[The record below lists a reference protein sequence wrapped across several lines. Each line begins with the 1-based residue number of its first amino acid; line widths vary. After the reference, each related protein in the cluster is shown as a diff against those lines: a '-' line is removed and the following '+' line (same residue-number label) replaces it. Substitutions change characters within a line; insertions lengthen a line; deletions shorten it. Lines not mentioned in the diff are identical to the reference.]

1 MMPSDVPLFASV
13 DTSSFHG
20 FAASKRRPAIVV
32 VDTVLVVVEVVVG
45 RLVDVDV
52 LVEDDEVDADV
63 LDDEVDVDELDV
75 DVELLDDVEVA
86 GAVDVAGRVLDVL
99 VVEVDVVVVFL
110 FRAMAVVAQRQP
122 PHGSPPVQSA
132 VVSHSSPA
140 ATSRRPSPQVEAAA
154 VKRRRFA
161 VRAERVPASVAHA
174 VSSTLAASRTPRS
187 APQADQRARTVA
199 TELRRVTRTR
209 AGPHSSAI
217 VALPSASTTIA
228 SNGSAVDGRNAGSTR
243 KRMPGQGAAAAPA
256 AGRATT
262 NAATSTSAQ
271 RATIV
276 ALSTLA
282 GRRCAA
288 MRCRQ
293 ATRPRRRSPVV
304 RRGGA
309 LECGW
314 RDVGRMGRGQP
325 VQTSDREDGAP
336 VPSVRTRR
344 GLRMPYVRW
353 RARSEGLVAYV
364 LDEVGDLP
372 ADLAPARRGV
382 EAIEVAEEIVLVL
395 AERVAVLVRL
405 VLEVPDAC
413 LPLLE
418 IDVAALVLPAVAP
431 SRAVPIEH
439 AAAGAAGDRGD
450 DEQCDEQAAI
460 VHEPGTRPPS
470 DDLSTWSRPP

>member
-32 VDTVLVVVEVVVG
+32 VDTVLVVVEVVAG

-52 LVEDDEVDADV
+52 LVEIVVGRVVDVDGATVELLDVLAGTDDEV
-63 LDDEVDVDELDV
+63 DV

-110 FRAMAVVAQRQP
+110 FRAMAVVAQRQL

-161 VRAERVPASVAHA
+161 VRAERVPASVAQA
-174 VSSTLAASRTPRS
+174 VSSTVAASRTPRS

-199 TELRRVTRTR
+199 TEPRRVMRTR
-209 AGPHSSAI
+209 AGPHSSAM
-217 VALPSASTTIA
+217 VALPSASRTIA

-243 KRMPGQGAAAAPA
+243 KRTPGQGGTATPA

-276 ALSTLA
+276 EVSTLA

-304 RRGGA
+304 RRDGA
-309 LECGW
+309 LERGW

-325 VQTSDREDGAP
+325 VQTSDRDDHEPA
-336 VPSVRTRR
+336 VVRPRR
-344 GLRMPYVRW
+344 RSRMRCVRW
-353 RARSEGLVAYV
+353 RGAIRRS
-364 LDEVGDLP
+364 
-372 ADLAPARRGV
+372 RR
-382 EAIEVAEEIVLVL
+382 
-395 AERVAVLVRL
+395 VR
-405 VLEVPDAC
+405 
-413 LPLLE
+413 
-418 IDVAALVLPAVAP
+418 
-431 SRAVPIEH
+431 R
-439 AAAGAAGDRGD
+439 R
-450 DEQCDEQAAI
+450 
-460 VHEPGTRPPS
+460 
-470 DDLSTWSRPP
+470 